1 MYGRVEILNY
11 ISKALRSEFKDIQ
24 IKRDRYDLVNFSD
37 NTELLYVE
45 ITDYVRKQLDSV
57 YDTVNAVIDVYFY
70 TSKKRK
76 ITDLSTA
83 LDKLTK
89 ALGRLDSYNDL
100 KGFSVDELAG
110 NIVQDDIVAYAQ
122 LTLDISYVDDLGK
135 PVEQYDIAEEYYIDI
150 EDKEG

>member
-1 MYGRVEILNY
+1 MYERVEVLNC
-11 ISKALRSEFKDIQ
+11 IAKALRSEFEDIQ

-89 ALGRLDSYNDL
+89 ALGRLDSYNEL

-122 LTLDISYVDDLGK
+122 LTLDISYIDDLDK
-135 PVEQYDIAEEYYIDI
+135 PIEQYDTAEEYHFNI